1 MSDIKIKLE
10 AEKTT
15 ANLVNKVYEK
25 LKKNISLYKKVINRP
40 ITISE
45 KILIGHLAN
54 YKDIESANDYLIPTK
69 SYVLLKPDRVAL
81 QDVTGQMTILQFS
94 QAGLKQTSVPTTV
107 HCDHLIQARV
117 GSEPDTKAAL
127 YENNEVY
134 QFLESASRKYGIG
147 FWKPGAGIIHQVVLE
162 NYAFPGGLMIGTD
175 SHTPNAGGLGMIAI
189 GVGGLD
195 AAEVMAGMPW
205 ELLYPKRI
213 GVYLTGKLNGWTS
226 PKDIILY
233 VASKLTV
240 SGGTNAIVEYFGP
253 GARTVSCTGKATIT
267 NMGAEIGATCS
278 LFPYDKT
285 MDTYLRATG
294 REAIADLANKNI
306 NLLTQDN
313 EIEKEIEQNPENALK
328 YFDQFIEI
336 NLSNLEPYIV
346 GPHTPDLA
354 RPISNM
360 AEDVK
365 NNNYLDTI
373 SVSLIGSCTN
383 SSYEDMSRAA
393 DIAKQ
398 AKERGVRTKIP
409 LQVTPGSE
417 KVRSTIERDGQMQIL
432 KDIGANVLANAC
444 GPCIGQWNRPE
455 LKKGEPNTIVTS
467 YNRNF
472 PGRNDGRRETMNFIG
487 SPELVIA
494 LALAGRLS
502 FNPLTDSLIANDGTL
517 FKLDPP
523 KTAPEVPENG
533 FKDVQDI
540 YVPPSDN
547 PDNVDIQINKN
558 SDRLQLLKP
567 FSKWD
572 GNDLD
577 KLPILAKVK
586 GKCTTDHISPA
597 GPWLMYRGHL
607 DKLSDN
613 LLLGAVNAFQ
623 DGKIG
628 IGKNILNSKNESF
641 AHIAREY
648 KTKSLKW
655 IIIGDKN
662 YGEGSSR
669 EHAAMTPRY
678 LGCAAVIAKSFAR
691 IHETNLKK
699 QGILALTFSDETDYE
714 KILEDDRISIINL
727 KDLKPKIPVDC
738 ILYHK
743 DGTIET
749 ISLQH
754 SYNESQ
760 LEWFYAGSALNVLK
774 SKDEFKDAENKLVSN

>member
-15 ANLVNKVYEK
+15 AILVNKVYEK

-354 RPISNM
+354 RPISKM
-360 AEDVK
+360 AGDVK

-432 KDIGANVLANAC
+432 KGIGANVLANAC

-487 SPELVIA
+487 SPEIVIA

-572 GNDLD
+572 GNDFD

-727 KDLKPKIPVDC
+727 KDLKPKSPVDC